1 MIARLVELL
10 RAVPSTAARMGGY
23 WGGVVMRGI
32 DRATAF
38 LRGNP

>member
-23 WGGVVMRGI
+23 WGGVFMRAAV
-32 DRATAF
+32 RATAF
-38 LRGNP
+38 LRR